1 MMADS
6 DIPGLED
13 ALGQDLGVSTDQ
25 LQWNHVETVGWTSL
39 GGSSAMAA
47 LPVVAGLM

>member
-1 MMADS
+1 M
-6 DIPGLED
+6 PGLED